1 MDLGT
6 RCLSSLLRH
15 KSELRG
21 LGSGLREGRFCVYFR
36 CDAGSNRIS
45 TKTAFSE
52 KVSEKVVSVCILD
65 AIWARIGY
73 LQKRPSVLRL
83 KRGPA
88 SKNVRFWGFSGIVF
102 ATVENPKNPKK

>member
-21 LGSGLREGRFCVYFR
+21 LGSGLREGLREGRFCVYFR
-36 CDAGSNRIS
+36 CDMGSNRIS
-45 TKTAFSE
+45 TKTAF
-52 KVSEKVVSVCILD
+52 SEKVVSVCILD

-73 LQKRPSVLRL
+73 LQNGLRSC
-83 KRGPA
+83 G
-88 SKNVRFWGFSGIVF
+88 
-102 ATVENPKNPKK
+102 